1 MAFDDDQTPGNLP
14 EFSVSEISQAVKHTV
29 ETAFPFVRVRGELS
43 RVSRPRSGHI
53 YVDLKDDRA
62 VLGSVIWKGTVAR
75 LRVDPEEGL
84 EVVATGRLTTYP
96 GQSKYQLVIEQLEV
110 AGLGALMA
118 QLEKRKKQLAAE
130 GLFAADRKKPL
141 PYLPQVIG
149 VVTSPSGAVIRD
161 ILHRLAD
168 RFPRHVILWPVAVQ
182 GEGAKDQI
190 AAAIEGFNK
199 LPVGGAIP
207 RPDVLIVARGGGSV
221 EDLWA
226 FNEEVVVR
234 AAAASAI
241 PLISAVGHE
250 TDTTLIDFASDRR
263 APTPT
268 GAAEI
273 AVPVRA
279 DLQRDVLDLQSRL
292 IGGMERLA
300 QQRRQDLASLAR
312 ALPRA
317 DAILG
322 PAQQTL
328 DLASERLAG
337 ALRVGLSDYRARF
350 REHGARMGPGLLRLP
365 VARAGEKVESLGA
378 RLDAAWTRGVGEAR
392 ETIARSQVRLDEM
405 TARLSAAASRGVADR
420 ERTLASSAKLLESL
434 SHQGT
439 LARGFALVRDAE
451 GKVIRSAGKIA
462 VGDALD
468 LQFADGTIAAQ
479 VTKRAE
485 GGGGKRGPSPEKPVP
500 KKPAQ
505 SPAKRAGKQASL
517 FDDGDAG

>member
-1 MAFDDDQTPGNLP
+1 MASDDDLTTGNLP
-14 EFSVSEISQAVKHTV
+14 EYSVSEISQAVKRTV
-29 ETAFPFVRVRGELS
+29 EDTFPFVRVRGELS

-96 GQSKYQLVIEQLEV
+96 GQSKYQLVIEQIEV

-118 QLEKRKKQLAAE
+118 MLEKRKKQFAAE
-130 GLFAADRKKPL
+130 GLFAAERKQPI

-199 LPVGGAIP
+199 LDPNGPIP

-234 AAAASAI
+234 AAAASDI

-250 TDTTLIDFASDRR
+250 TDTTLIDYVSDRR

-273 AVPVRA
+273 TVPVRA
-279 DLQRDVLDLQSRL
+279 EILADVLALEGRL
-292 IGGMERLA
+292 VSGMERLS

-317 DAILG
+317 DALLG
-322 PAQQTL
+322 TAEQRL
-328 DLASERLAG
+328 DFASERLAG
-337 ALRVGLSDYRARF
+337 ALRVGLLDYRARF
-350 REHGARMGPGLLRLP
+350 RESAARMGPSLLRMP
-365 VARAGEKVESLGA
+365 VARAHEQAESLGE
-378 RLDAAWTRGVGEAR
+378 RLNAAWARALTDTR
-392 ETIARSQVRLDEM
+392 ETLKRSQQRLDELA
-405 TARLSAAASRGVADR
+405 ARISSAATRSLAER
-420 ERTLASSAKLLESL
+420 ERSLISSAKLLESL
-434 SHQGT
+434 GHQGT
-439 LARGFALVRDAE
+439 LKRGFALVRNDA
-451 GKVIRSAGKIA
+451 GKVVRAASAIA
-462 VGDALD
+462 KGDL
-468 LQFADGTIAAQ
+468 LSLEFADGAVAA
-479 VTKRAE
+479 RAE
-485 GGGGKRGPSPEKPVP
+485 GGDLAKS
-500 KKPAQ
+500 KKPAPQ
-505 SPAKRAGKQASL
+505 KVKPSGKQASL
-517 FDDGDAG
+517 FDDGEPS